1 MRPLKTPDVTKAQ
14 MIALAT
20 GIAGTLAA
28 MGLPLSEANENRL
41 FTASIALGVGLKIS
55 DAIIRFGRAMMVGKR
70 YDLGLDFP
78 EGSENEGYP
87 ED

>member
-20 GIAGTLAA
+20 GIVGMLAS
-28 MGLPLSEANENRL
+28 MGLPLSQANENRVY
-41 FTASIALGVGLKIS
+41 TGAIALAVALKVS

-78 EGSENEGYP
+78 EQDEE
-87 ED
+87 